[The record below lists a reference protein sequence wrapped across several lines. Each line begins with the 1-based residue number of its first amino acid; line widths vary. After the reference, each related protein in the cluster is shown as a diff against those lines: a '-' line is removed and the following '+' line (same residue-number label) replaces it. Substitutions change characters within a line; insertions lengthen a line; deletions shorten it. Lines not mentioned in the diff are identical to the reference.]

1 MTCFNSTP
9 RFQFNDSVI
18 AKLGFFDPFT
28 DLSGITNI
36 QIWGETVLT
45 EFRVNQVY
53 YLDFI
58 VLLERKF
65 HVLTDVKT
73 LASEGS

>member
-18 AKLGFFDPFT
+18 AKLGFFDPFK

-58 VLLERKF
+58 VLLEHKF
-65 HVLTDVKT
+65 HVLN
-73 LASEGS
+73 EEW